1 MTTTVVQFEGPFS
14 LATKSRP
21 LLFEAPIAEEP
32 GIYLWTIPYGSGG
45 YLVSYV
51 GETGA
56 SFGRRLKD
64 HVIQTMGG
72 NYRICDTALLV
83 EGQAKVLWNG
93 LWRQGTR
100 DRLLEYLEQAEHL
113 APLARRELELTA
125 VFAAPLHLPDRLRRR
140 IESALA
146 AHIRNQGAPASSLLP
161 GDIRYYPRRE
171 AEEPVH
177 VEIRCLELVHGL
189 PSFVEA

>member
-14 LATKSRP
+14 LATESRP
-21 LLFEAPIAEEP
+21 LLFEAPIAEGP

-72 NYRICDTALLV
+72 NYRSCDAALLV

-93 LWRQGTR
+93 LWRQPPGT
-100 DRLLEYLEQAEHL
+100 DCSSIWS
-113 APLARRELELTA
+113 RRSTSR
-125 VFAAPLHLPDRLRRR
+125 P
-140 IESALA
+140 S
-146 AHIRNQGAPASSLLP
+146 
-161 GDIRYYPRRE
+161 
-171 AEEPVH
+171 PV
-177 VEIRCLELVHGL
+177 VSC
-189 PSFVEA
+189 S